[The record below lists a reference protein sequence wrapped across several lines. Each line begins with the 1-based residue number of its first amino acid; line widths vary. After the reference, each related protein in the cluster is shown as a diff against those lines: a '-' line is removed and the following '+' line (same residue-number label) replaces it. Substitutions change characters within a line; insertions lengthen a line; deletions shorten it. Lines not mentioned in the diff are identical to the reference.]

1 VPEHVVHW
9 DEIEGERSDEG
20 AFRSTW
26 TDLGG
31 AAGTVTVGVNRVQ
44 VDPGAR
50 STPLHMEG
58 AEEEIFFVLA
68 GSGLSWQDDGDGE
81 KSYAIRAGDCL
92 VHLAGAEAHSVVAG
106 ADGIDYL
113 AFGTRAKPEYAFFP
127 RLKAGRIGMLW
138 ADMIETHQWIQELAL
153 GEPELPEPSPRP
165 RRIVNVDELDEQDW
179 GEGDVLVHGRDLGIA
194 AGSEASGINYNR
206 IEPGKLSAPPHCHSA
221 EEEIFV
227 ILDGGGT
234 ALLGEEEHPIRRGHV
249 IARPAATRIAHAF
262 RAAKDG
268 LTMLAYGTRDRGA
281 DIVYYPR
288 SDKLFF
294 RGVGVMTRVEQL
306 GYWADENG

>member
-9 DEIEGERSDEG
+9 DEVEGEHADEG

-26 TDLGG
+26 TDLGR
-31 AAGTVTVGVNRVQ
+31 AAGTVTVGVNRVR
-44 VDPGAR
+44 VEPGAR

-58 AEEEIFFVLA
+58 AEEEIFFVLG

-81 KSYAIRAGDCL
+81 KAYEIRAGDCL

-106 ADGIDYL
+106 VDGIDYL
-113 AFGTRAKPEYAFFP
+113 AFGTRAKAEYAFFP

-138 ADMIETHQWIQELAL
+138 ADMIETHQWKQELAL

-165 RRIVNVDELDEQDW
+165 QRIVNIDELEEEEW
-179 GEGDVLVHGRDLGIA
+179 GEGDVLVHGRDLGVA
-194 AGSEASGINYNR
+194 AGSVLTGINYNR
-206 IEPGKLSAPPHCHSA
+206 IDPGMLSAPPHCHSA

-227 ILDGGGT
+227 ILDGTGS
-234 ALLGEEEHPIRRGHV
+234 ALLGQVEHAIRRGHV
-249 IARPAATRIAHAF
+249 VARPAATRIAHAF
-262 RAAKDG
+262 RAGESG

-288 SDKLFF
+288 SDKLYF

-306 GYWADENG
+306 DYWADEN